1 MNGVSVPFAIM
12 LYTTYMYEYKYV
24 ATLYCTYKK
33 SFLFVLL
40 CLFLSLYLNDSLFI
54 KIHVQ
59 GLKLTLVPLAPGM
72 QVYTGATEIQN

>member
-33 SFLFVLL
+33 SFLFVL
-40 CLFLSLYLNDSLFI
+40 FI
-54 KIHVQ
+54 FIPV
-59 GLKLTLVPLAPGM
+59 LK
-72 QVYTGATEIQN
+72 

>member
-33 SFLFVLL
+33 SFLFVL
-40 CLFLSLYLNDSLFI
+40 FI
-54 KIHVQ
+54 FIPV
-59 GLKLTLVPLAPGM
+59 LKWFII
-72 QVYTGATEIQN
+72 Y